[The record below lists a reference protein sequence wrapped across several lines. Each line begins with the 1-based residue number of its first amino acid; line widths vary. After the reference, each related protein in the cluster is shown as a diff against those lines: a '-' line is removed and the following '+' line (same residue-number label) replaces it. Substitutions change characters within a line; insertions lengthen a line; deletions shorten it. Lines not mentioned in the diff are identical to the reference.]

1 MVAMEVMQ
9 DIDAAMGSSATIA
22 LTLQQRLDIFCR
34 EPADSGFPHSLLCRA
49 SGLRLVWV
57 CAQAFQ
63 RLGILGFAVAFTPR
77 TLVRLVAFVVL
88 LGPALGGGILTS
100 TKSRIRLIF
109 LMMLL

>member
-1 MVAMEVMQ
+1 MEVMQ

-57 CAQAFQ
+57 GAQAFQ
-63 RLGILGFAVAFTPR
+63 RLCILDLTVALTPS
-77 TLVRLVAFVVL
+77 TLVSRVAFVVL
-88 LGPALGGGILTS
+88 LGPTLCRGILAS
-100 TKSRIRLIF
+100 TKRRIRLIL